1 MDQSMQESPNAVQR
15 VVQRQTN
22 CSAVMMAV
30 VVVSAVIEV
39 VARTGAEGVEFR
51 PEQTD

>member
-1 MDQSMQESPNAVQR
+1 MDQSMQESSDAVQR

-30 VVVSAVIEV
+30 VVASAVNEV
-39 VARTGAEGVEFR
+39 VAKTGVEGVEFR
-51 PEQTD
+51 PEQMD